1 MGVLLFPE
9 SKDARNG
16 LVNCLLETS
25 RFSEALAMLDE
36 LLATEPENFFCHRAR
51 VAALQGLGKEKEA
64 TVALETLSRIG
75 NLGNE
80 DIIRLGDL
88 YHNLGL
94 YDLSLL
100 NYEKAIERTDKLSV
114 SKYIR
119 VASILIDR
127 GSYEDCF
134 RYLKKIEN
142 IFSTSFNHEEEK
154 AVLLLKSQVLLATGK
169 SDESRRIL
177 RSIVEKDPL
186 EGKALILLADLA
198 WKEKDYSTAS
208 LFFERAGKIEN
219 WEVESLIQH
228 GRMLVEL
235 RDYEKAVKLLERAQL
250 LKPQERVE
258 RFLKSIRNL
267 LITSS
272 IQL

>member
-1 MGVLLFPE
+1 M
-9 SKDARNG
+9 
-16 LVNCLLETS
+16 
-25 RFSEALAMLDE
+25 
-36 LLATEPENFFCHRAR
+36 
-51 VAALQGLGKEKEA
+51 
-64 TVALETLSRIG
+64 
-75 NLGNE
+75 
-80 DIIRLGDL
+80 
-88 YHNLGL
+88 
-94 YDLSLL
+94 
-100 NYEKAIERTDKLSV
+100 
-114 SKYIR
+114 
-119 VASILIDR
+119 ASILIDR